1 MEPASPL
8 QLTAEQ
14 DRLIGEMVEILG
26 WTDHTMIETAERL
39 DQQTADRMRR
49 SITVPNA
56 VAHWSYAIKNRQN
69 IPSDMVRLIDIA
81 ATERKKI
88 AEDRND
94 FIHALFTG
102 TYAAPGYVAPGYQTT
117 IATRIRTEATRSTS
131 EIQELRDRA
140 ATLSCLVAHI
150 DHCMKSDDPSPWLDM
165 VRSLL

>member
-8 QLTAEQ
+8 LLAAGKH
-14 DRLIGEMVEILG
+14 RLLGEMAEILG

-39 DQQTADRMRR
+39 DSSAADRMRR
-49 SITVPNA
+49 SITVPAA
-56 VAHWSYAIKNRQN
+56 VAYWSYAIKNRQN
-69 IPSDMVRLIDIA
+69 IPSELGRLVDLA
-81 ATERKKI
+81 AKERNKI
-88 AEDRND
+88 AIDRDD

-102 TYAAPGYVAPGYQTT
+102 KFATVLGHLAPGYQTT
-117 IATRIRTEATRSTS
+117 TGATRSTS

-150 DHCMKSDDPSPWLDM
+150 HHCMKSDDPSPWLDM